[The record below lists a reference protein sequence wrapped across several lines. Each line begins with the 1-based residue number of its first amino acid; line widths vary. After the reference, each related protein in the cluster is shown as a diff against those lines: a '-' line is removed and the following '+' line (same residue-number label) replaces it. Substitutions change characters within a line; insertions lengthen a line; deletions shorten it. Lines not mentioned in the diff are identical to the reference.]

1 MAREIKSVNPQLQ
14 MQMQDAPPNDFKDR
28 LIKLIPAEIIAAY
41 ITISG
46 LIISFSEGD
55 PNADKSNL
63 LWIIILVLMIFTPVY
78 LVKVSGVSK
87 KGQILFSTI
96 GFLVWAFATAS
107 PYTKEILGFSFQLI
121 TSVILILYTLL
132 IPLFYKG

>member
-1 MAREIKSVNPQLQ
+1 MAREIKSAQQSNGAV
-14 MQMQDAPPNDFKDR
+14 PNDFKDR

-46 LIISFSEGD
+46 LIIGFSKGN

-63 LWIIILVLMIFTPVY
+63 LWIIILVLMILTPVY
-78 LVKVSGVSK
+78 LVKVSGVLK
-87 KGQILFSTI
+87 KGQLMFSTI

-107 PYTKEILGFSFQLI
+107 PYTNNVLGFSFELI
-121 TSVILILYTLL
+121 TSVILILYTLF

>member
-1 MAREIKSVNPQLQ
+1 MSREIKSVQQLQ
-14 MQMQDAPPNDFKDR
+14 VQNVAPNDFKDR

-46 LIISFSEGD
+46 LIIGFAKD
-55 PNADKSNL
+55 KPNADKSNL
-63 LWIIILVLMIFTPVY
+63 LWIIILILMILTPVY
-78 LVKVSGVSK
+78 LMKVLGISK
-87 KGQILFSTI
+87 KGQLLFSTI
-96 GFLVWAFATAS
+96 GFLIWAFATAS
-107 PYTKEILGFSFQLI
+107 PYTKDILGFSFELI

>member
-1 MAREIKSVNPQLQ
+1 MAREIKSAQQSNGVV
-14 MQMQDAPPNDFKDR
+14 PNDFKDR

-41 ITISG
+41 VTISG
-46 LIISFSEGD
+46 LVIGFASSD

-63 LWIIILVLMIFTPVY
+63 LWIIILVLTILTPVY

-87 KGQILFSTI
+87 KRQLLFSTI

-107 PYTKEILGFSFQLI
+107 PYTNRILGFSYELI
-121 TSVILILYTLL
+121 TSVVLILYTLF

>member
-1 MAREIKSVNPQLQ
+1 MAREIKAADPQLE
-14 MQMQDAPPNDFKDR
+14 DAAPNDFKDR

-46 LIISFSEGD
+46 LIIGFAKSDS
-55 PNADKSNL
+55 NADKSNL
-63 LWIIILVLMIFTPVY
+63 LWIIILVLMILTPVY
-78 LVKVSGVSK
+78 LVKVSRVSK
-87 KGQILFSTI
+87 KGQLMFSTI

-107 PYTKEILGFSFQLI
+107 PYTNEILGFSYELI
-121 TSVILILYTLL
+121 TSVILILYTLF